1 MNLMPVLSAF
11 SLSVVTTNGAL
22 ENPAFAYYQVI
33 IAKLLKIVFSAVF
46 SSNKECG
53 VRDFD
58 RAHWKKE

>member
-22 ENPAFAYYQVI
+22 ENSAFAYQVI

-58 RAHWKKE
+58 RAHCNKE